1 MTTLSWPTL
10 IAIYFIVWWITLFC
24 ILPLGVR
31 TQAEAGDIVPGS
43 TPSAPVRPQLL
54 MKAGLTTI
62 VAAVVVGLFFVAVR
76 MGLSLDDF
84 PI

>member
-43 TPSAPVRPQLL
+43 APSAPVKPQLL
-54 MKAGLTTI
+54 MKAGLTTV
-62 VAAVVVGLFFVAVR
+62 VAAIVVGLFLLAVR
-76 MGLSLDDF
+76 MGLTLDDF

>member
-1 MTTLSWPTL
+1 VTTLSWPTL

-43 TPSAPVRPQLL
+43 APSAPVAPQLL
-54 MKAGLTTI
+54 KKAGLTTI
-62 VAAVVVGLFFVAVR
+62 VAAVVVGLFFLAVR

>member
-1 MTTLSWPTL
+1 VTTLSWPTL

-43 TPSAPVRPQLL
+43 APSAPVKPQLL

-62 VAAVVVGLFFVAVR
+62 VAAIVVGLFLLAVR
-76 MGLSLDDF
+76 MGLTLDDF

>member
-1 MTTLSWPTL
+1 MTTMSWPTL
-10 IAIYFIVWWITLFC
+10 IAIYFIVWWLTLFC
-24 ILPLGVR
+24 ILPLGVK
-31 TQAEAGDIVPGS
+31 TQEEAGEIVPGS
-43 TPSAPVRPQLL
+43 ATSAPVRPQLL

-62 VAAVVVGLFFVAVR
+62 VAAILVGLFFLAVR

>member
-43 TPSAPVRPQLL
+43 APSAPVKPQLL

-62 VAAVVVGLFFVAVR
+62 VAAIVVGLFLLAVR
-76 MGLSLDDF
+76 MGLTLDDF